1 MLTVSCLFTFSF
13 LFTFQPNLVD
23 VVAVRHRVPAPVEDE
38 PHEEVALRVQ
48 PRARLVQHLD
58 LQRVLQRL
66 EYLKRQ
72 GNELRDRMSLR
83 FGDTQI

>member
-1 MLTVSCLFTFSF
+1 M
-13 LFTFQPNLVD
+13 
-23 VVAVRHRVPAPVEDE
+23 AVRHRVPAPVEDE

-66 EYLKRQ
+66 KYLQ
-72 GNELRDRMSLR
+72 GKGKAGCME
-83 FGDTQI
+83 